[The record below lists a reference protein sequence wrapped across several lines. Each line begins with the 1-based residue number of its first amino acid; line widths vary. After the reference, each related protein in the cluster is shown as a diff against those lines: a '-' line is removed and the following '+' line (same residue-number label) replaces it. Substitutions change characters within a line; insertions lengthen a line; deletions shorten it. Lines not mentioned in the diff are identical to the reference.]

1 MIRYFTLDTLLYAY
15 DTNSGLT
22 LKYVDNQ
29 WMLSDITYAFLV
41 TENSVQEIYD
51 KEAMKIT
58 NNISPNEFI
67 KKFMQI

>member
-1 MIRYFTLDTLLYAY
+1 MIRYFILDTLLYAY

-29 WMLSDITYAFLV
+29 WGLSDITYAFLI
-41 TENSVQEIYD
+41 TENNVQEIYD
-51 KEAMKIT
+51 KEEMKIT